1 MTKRPISRVIDIT
14 SNREEDKFEELLI
27 SEFKKLDGFDKSQED
42 WLDSEF
48 NKIFVIYMYPDVTKI
63 N

>member
-1 MTKRPISRVIDIT
+1 MAKRPIGRIIDIT
-14 SNREEDKFEELLI
+14 SNKEEDKFEQLLV
-27 SEFKKLDGFDKSQED
+27 SEFKKLQGFDKSQED

-48 NKIFVIYMYPDVTKI
+48 NKIFVTYMYPDVTKI

>member
-1 MTKRPISRVIDIT
+1 MTKRPISRVINIT
-14 SNREEDKFEELLI
+14 SNRDEDKFEELLI
-27 SEFKKLDGFDKSQED
+27 SEFKKLDGFDKTQED

-48 NKIFVIYMYPDVTKI
+48 NKIFVTYMYPDVTKI

>member
-14 SNREEDKFEELLI
+14 SNRDEDKFEELLI
-27 SEFKKLDGFDKSQED
+27 SEFKKLEGFDKTQED

-48 NKIFVIYMYPDVTKI
+48 NKIFVTYMYPDVTKI

>member
-1 MTKRPISRVIDIT
+1 MTKRPISRVINIT
-14 SNREEDKFEELLI
+14 SNRDEDKFEELLI

-48 NKIFVIYMYPDVTKI
+48 NKIFVTYMYPDVTKI

>member
-14 SNREEDKFEELLI
+14 SNKDEDKFEELLI
-27 SEFKKLDGFDKSQED
+27 SEFKKLQGFDKTQED

-48 NKIFVIYMYPDVTKI
+48 NKIFVTYMYPDVTKI

>member
-1 MTKRPISRVIDIT
+1 MAKRPISRVIDIT

-48 NKIFVIYMYPDVTKI
+48 NKIFVTYMYPDVTKI

>member
-1 MTKRPISRVIDIT
+1 MTKRPINRVINIT
-14 SNREEDKFEELLI
+14 SNRDEDKFEELLI

-48 NKIFVIYMYPDVTKI
+48 NKIFVTYMYPDVTKI

>member
-14 SNREEDKFEELLI
+14 SNRDEDKFEELLI
-27 SEFKKLDGFDKSQED
+27 SEFKKLQGFDKSQED

-48 NKIFVIYMYPDVTKI
+48 NKIFVTYMYPDVTKI

>member
-14 SNREEDKFEELLI
+14 SNRDEDKFEELLI
-27 SEFKKLDGFDKSQED
+27 SEFKKLEGFDKSQED

-48 NKIFVIYMYPDVTKI
+48 NKIFITYMYPDVTKI

>member
-1 MTKRPISRVIDIT
+1 MAKRPIGRIIDIT
-14 SNREEDKFEELLI
+14 SNKEEDKFEQLLV
-27 SEFKKLDGFDKSQED
+27 SEFKKLQGFDKTQED

-48 NKIFVIYMYPDVTKI
+48 NKIFVTYMYPDVTKI

>member
-14 SNREEDKFEELLI
+14 SNRDEDKFEELLI
-27 SEFKKLDGFDKSQED
+27 SEFKKLQGFDKTQED

-48 NKIFVIYMYPDVTKI
+48 NKIFVTYMYPDVTKI

>member
-48 NKIFVIYMYPDVTKI
+48 NKIFVTYMYPDVTKI